1 MLLRQRL
8 RPRLP
13 WSKRPR
19 TDDCAVAP
27 EDVQLEKLRAVLRAI
42 LPSNRFH
49 TRRLQG
55 TGLTPEV
62 ASLDEFTR
70 LCPLTTKED
79 LVEDQCSNPPYGS
92 NHSEPLSAFTRFCQT
107 SGTTA
112 QPLAI
117 LDTPAGWDWMLGNW
131 AQIYSAAGV
140 RPGDSIYFA
149 FSFGPFLG
157 FWTAFE
163 AAAKC
168 GFRCL
173 PGGGLTS
180 AARLRAIIRLGAQV
194 LCCTPTYALHLAE
207 VAKSEGV
214 DLRETK
220 IAKIIV
226 AGEPGGGIPTV
237 RQRIQD
243 LWCGATVLDHY
254 GMTEVG
260 PVAYERLG
268 EPGHLRVIESSYFAE
283 IIDPETTK
291 PVPIGEP
298 GELVL
303 TTLGRSGCPLLRY
316 RTGDLVRRAAVDGFV
331 LDGGIMGRTDDM
343 VVVRG
348 VNIYPAAIDALVRG
362 VPGIGEYRVH
372 VTRRG
377 QMTELALEAEAESDE
392 LIDQLERA
400 LTAAF
405 TLRIPVSHAAAGSLP
420 RFELKARRW
429 VMEKTAAKR

>member
-1 MLLRQRL
+1 MV
-8 RPRLP
+8 
-13 WSKRPR
+13 SK
-19 TDDCAVAP
+19 
-27 EDVQLEKLRAVLRAI
+27 DVQLENLRSVLRAI
-42 LPSNRFH
+42 LPANPFH
-49 TRRLQG
+49 SRRLQG
-55 TGLTPEV
+55 TGLTAEV
-62 ASLDEFTR
+62 ASLEEFTT
-70 LCPLTTKED
+70 LCPFTTKDD
-79 LVEDQCSNPPYGS
+79 LVEDQRSNPPYGS

-117 LDTPAGWDWMLGNW
+117 LDTPAGWDWMLANW
-131 AQIYSAAGV
+131 AQIYAAAEV
-140 RPGDSIYFA
+140 QPGDAIYFA

-168 GFRCL
+168 GYLCL

-180 AARLRAIIRLGAQV
+180 AARLRAIIHHQAKV

-207 VAKSEGV
+207 IAAGEGI
-214 DLRETK
+214 DLHESK
-220 IAKIIV
+220 VEKIIV
-226 AGEPGGGIPTV
+226 AGEPGGGIPAV
-237 RQRIQD
+237 RKRIQD
-243 LWCGATVLDHY
+243 LWCGAAVFDHY

-268 EPGHLRVIESSYFAE
+268 QPGQLRIIQNSYFAE
-283 IIDPETTK
+283 IIDPVTTS
-291 PVPIGEP
+291 PVAIGEA

-316 RTGDLVRRAAVDGFV
+316 RTGDLVRRAGTEGFV

-348 VNIYPAAIDALVRG
+348 VNIYPAAVDAVVRG
-362 VPGIGEYRVH
+362 VAGIGEYRVH

-377 QMTELALEAEAESDE
+377 QMTELGLEAEAETPD
-392 LIDQLERA
+392 LIGQLERA
-400 LTAAF
+400 LTATF
-405 TLRIPVSHAAAGSLP
+405 TLRIPVAHAAAGSLP

-429 VMEKTAAKR
+429 VREETPAKA